1 VSQTKLESNT
11 VHLLFRAHVLLSK
24 NFLAKKPL
32 IKATFYAS
40 RVNSLQNA
48 YVIVLVTTASKQE
61 AEKIAHHLLKQR
73 LIACA
78 NIIGPV
84 SSLFHWSGKLENAE
98 EYLIFMKSRRDLFD
112 KLAETVKALHS
123 YEVPEI
129 LVLPIVG
136 GSKEYLAWLGSCLE
150 PSKP

>member
-1 VSQTKLESNT
+1 VVQQ
-11 VHLLFRAHVLLSK
+11 

-32 IKATFYAS
+32 IIIAFCGW
-40 RVNSLQNA
+40 RVKGLENA
-48 YVIVLVTTASKQE
+48 YIVVMVTTASKQE
-61 AEKIAHHLLKQR
+61 AEKIAQRVLNER

-84 SSLFHWSGKLENAE
+84 SSLFHWSGKMEKAE
-98 EYLIFMKSRRDLFD
+98 EYLIFMKSRRDLFE

-129 LVLPIVG
+129 IVLPIVE
-136 GSKEYLAWLGSCLE
+136 GSKAYLDWLGSCLV
-150 PSKP
+150 